1 MSVLCCSFKLIFD
14 GAELEGFQPE
24 RDIHEVHSSCE
35 WMVWDASSSREGD
48 SGLQSKVFKN
58 PSPRAH
64 SSYHLRQMLRDCQQN
79 IWGIWK
85 CSHIIILQFQIWLDN
100 QIIVV
105 FTYLTEKYGDT
116 GQRPKHK
123 MNAWLVINYFWKNT
137 FNSKR
142 EIIVE
147 QVVCFY
153 LWTVWEATKKDI
165 RSPGDISLLEIKVPP
180 AKIVPRTMP
189 VLTRHKNISI
199 MLVVYQPAKQCVN

>member
-1 MSVLCCSFKLIFD
+1 
-14 GAELEGFQPE
+14 
-24 RDIHEVHSSCE
+24 
-35 WMVWDASSSREGD
+35 MVWNASSSREGD

-85 CSHIIILQFQIWLDN
+85 CSHIIILRFQIWLDN

-123 MNAWLVINYFWKNT
+123 MNTWLVINYFWKNT

-142 EIIVE
+142 VKEKSSWSKLCVFTSE
-147 QVVCFY
+147 QS
-153 LWTVWEATKKDI
+153 ERQPK
-165 RSPGDISLLEIKVPP
+165 
-180 AKIVPRTMP
+180 RT
-189 VLTRHKNISI
+189 LGLQETFHCLK
-199 MLVVYQPAKQCVN
+199 LKFLQQK